1 MGKSRLVGKFQKEK
15 KWKRVG
21 AGKKIRFQE
30 KRHQKSG
37 KNDICV
43 IGNGHVEEKA
53 CSPSSLRHIVR
64 AWIFLLLVITI
75 IVRCQVVVTIITI
88 ITSLGKI
95 DLGAR
100 KNVVG
105 WPSILDTLFD
115 SHLFLWTH
123 ESKHVR
129 EFGFLYSRYCIT
141 HQVVLKKKTQH
152 QTFGGNSIAFLSV
165 WFVAPVYCRHGF
177 VRLERICKLEQYVM
191 HNCLQVCSDCFRTLI
206 SQPLPFFLCFH
217 NNRS

>member
-1 MGKSRLVGKFQKEK
+1 MDMWKKRLAHHHHCATLSELESSFSSSLPSLSDVKS
-15 KWKRVG
+15 
-21 AGKKIRFQE
+21 
-30 KRHQKSG
+30 SSSS
-37 KNDICV
+37 
-43 IGNGHVEEKA
+43 
-53 CSPSSLRHIVR
+53 SPSSP
-64 AWIFLLLVITI
+64 
-75 IVRCQVVVTIITI
+75 C
-88 ITSLGKI
+88 LGKI